1 MGKDDKPKK
10 ADDFAHSPFRSLKG
24 MKTVTGEPPKAKP
37 AVVQPP
43 PAPPD
48 LDDAELFLRSV
59 AGVRRLLP
67 QEPPRHATRQ
77 EAVPSQQLPKGDDE
91 GQQLFL
97 RAVDKLDLVFHDEL
111 PDDVVPLHP
120 QPSNRM
126 RQLKRGAI
134 RIDFELDLHGLTRDE
149 AVQSLGQFISGAYN
163 RGQKAVLVITGKG
176 NNSPGEPVL
185 LGAVAAWLR
194 EGGKAMVAEFSPAPK
209 QLGGSGAFVVFLRDK
224 SKGAELPHKTGP
236 DGLA

>member
-1 MGKDDKPKK
+1 MKNDDKPKK
-10 ADDFAHSPFRSLKG
+10 ADDFAHTPFRSLKG
-24 MKTVTGEPPKAKP
+24 LKTAQGEAPKAKP
-37 AVVQPP
+37 AVAPPP
-43 PAPPD
+43 PATPD

-59 AGVRRLLP
+59 AGVRRMLP
-67 QEPPRHATRQ
+67 QEPLRPVTPK
-77 EAVPSQQLPKGDDE
+77 ETVPSRQRPKGDEE

-97 RAVDKLDLVFHDEL
+97 RAVDKLDVVFHDEI

-120 QPSNRM
+120 LPTNRM
-126 RQLKRGAI
+126 RQLKKGAL

-149 AVQSLGQFISGAYN
+149 ALQSLAQFIRGAYS

-185 LGAVAAWLR
+185 LGAVSGWLR
-194 EGGKAMVAEFSPAPK
+194 EGGKAMVAEFAPAPK

-224 SKGAELPHKTGP
+224 SKGAEPAAQTR
-236 DGLA
+236 A